1 MRFPAREA
9 WTDGGTGAVHS
20 RGNRLE
26 AGIVRGTMKLRNIL
40 IGTAASMALVAGFAG
55 TTSRAAVSAPFI
67 TGVSIKLEVPSTLT
81 KSGSLAGSFNI
92 SIVETGANS
101 DDNFFNL
108 YRNTARFGDQLIQN
122 FFTGQSTTDLVLDNF
137 GSTTYEM
144 VACQSTGVCQSDG
157 GGPHGGVTSVTFTPN
172 TVDNPFSVT
181 SGTGSVVS
189 NTKAYGGTE
198 LQTTGNGATV
208 SWTADSA
215 FNDGVV
221 IDTGPKGGVGQVYV
235 NGKKVKGPAG
245 LINFYSTK
253 TAGCLI
259 DFKTGTANAQ
269 INTIMIVA
277 VSAGAKGGFG
287 MNLDAGVEFE
297 S

>member
-1 MRFPAREA
+1 
-9 WTDGGTGAVHS
+9 
-20 RGNRLE
+20 
-26 AGIVRGTMKLRNIL
+26 MKLRNIL

-235 NGKKVKGPAG
+235 NGKKIKGAAG
-245 LINFYSTK
+245 LINFFSAK

-259 DFKTGTANAQ
+259 QFKTGTANAQ
-269 INTIMIVA
+269 VNTIKIVA
-277 VSAGAKGGFG
+277 VSAGPKGGFG

>member
-67 TGVSIKLEVPSTLT
+67 TGVSIKLEVPTTLT
-81 KSGSLAGSFNI
+81 KAGSLAGSFNI
-92 SIVETGANS
+92 NIVETGANS
-101 DDNFFNL
+101 DDNYFYL
-108 YRNTARFGDQLIQN
+108 YRDTASRGNELIDN
-122 FFTGQSTTDLVLDNF
+122 FYAGQTTTDLVLDSF
-137 GSTTYEM
+137 GATTYEM
-144 VACQSTGVCQSDG
+144 VACQYSGFCQSDG
-157 GGPHGGVTSVTFTPN
+157 GGPDGGVQSVTFTPR
-172 TVDNPFSVT
+172 TIDNPFSVT

-215 FNDGVV
+215 YNVGVV
-221 IDTGPKGGVGQVYV
+221 IDTGPKGGMGQVYV
-235 NGKKVKGPAG
+235 NGKKIKGAAG
-245 LINFYSTK
+245 LINFYSAK

-259 DFKTGTANAQ
+259 QFKTGTANAQ
-269 INTIMIVA
+269 VNTIKIVA
-277 VSAGAKGGFG
+277 VSAGPKGGFG